1 MTEMIPPQ
9 RVRSAAGLTTV
20 EAAAEFERA
29 IAAADYVQASRSG
42 EIDDD
47 PENAR
52 LAPSDPG
59 AGVS

>member
-1 MTEMIPPQ
+1 VT
-9 RVRSAAGLTTV
+9 SAAGLTTV

-29 IAAADYVQASRSG
+29 IAVADYVQASRSG

-59 AGVS
+59 AGVF